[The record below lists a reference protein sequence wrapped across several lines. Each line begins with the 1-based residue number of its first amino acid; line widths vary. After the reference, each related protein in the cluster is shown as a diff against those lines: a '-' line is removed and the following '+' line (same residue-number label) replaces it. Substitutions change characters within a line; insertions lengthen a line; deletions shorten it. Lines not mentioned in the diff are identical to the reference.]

1 MIKKYLFLWMILLSI
16 TCSGCFT
23 TTQEKIE
30 YQYPTSIDWIE
41 KDKLSYLL
49 QWVIDIE
56 NDEPDVWNKPLS
68 TDEQKWRFIYNILNS
83 NYMDKYEEEWI
94 PEDPYYPVLEDS
106 FIPNEGDVHDS
117 VFPTN
122 QDVKVAYKKSDIDT
136 IMKESF
142 WDTLK
147 DWEKIMQ
154 EWLILSWDNYLLFT
168 YSYYWSD
175 LIANKGRSTNFTIDS
190 INQASDKDIEVT
202 ATYYDD
208 ILEEWDNGDI
218 KTCDLTYHIAKN
230 PNSFFWYTVNEYK
243 YSWCEI
249 NKDYIPVDLPSQMI
263 YGFFYWIY
271 SDYVT
276 LNRDYET
283 RELNIDVN
291 NDWIDEYFKIGP
303 DSPNWSIMLWVYWDK
318 GYNFFNDFTHQVL
331 DENNDIIDW
340 LFAEI
345 YVEDINWDDVKE
357 VLAVVWDK
365 KTRVEANI
373 YSFDAWFKKVSTITG
388 RSYLEY
394 DEESDIIHAPYSNHW
409 ECVQYAIEEL
419 L

>member
-1 MIKKYLFLWMILLSI
+1 MILLSI

-68 TDEQKWRFIYNILNS
+68 TDEQKWRFVYNILNS

-147 DWEKIMQ
+147 DWEKIAQ
-154 EWLILSWDNYLLFT
+154 EW
-168 YSYYWSD
+168 
-175 LIANKGRSTNFTIDS
+175 
-190 INQASDKDIEVT
+190 
-202 ATYYDD
+202 
-208 ILEEWDNGDI
+208 
-218 KTCDLTYHIAKN
+218 
-230 PNSFFWYTVNEYK
+230 
-243 YSWCEI
+243 
-249 NKDYIPVDLPSQMI
+249 
-263 YGFFYWIY
+263 
-271 SDYVT
+271 
-276 LNRDYET
+276 
-283 RELNIDVN
+283 
-291 NDWIDEYFKIGP
+291 
-303 DSPNWSIMLWVYWDK
+303 
-318 GYNFFNDFTHQVL
+318 
-331 DENNDIIDW
+331 
-340 LFAEI
+340 
-345 YVEDINWDDVKE
+345 
-357 VLAVVWDK
+357 
-365 KTRVEANI
+365 
-373 YSFDAWFKKVSTITG
+373 
-388 RSYLEY
+388 
-394 DEESDIIHAPYSNHW
+394 
-409 ECVQYAIEEL
+409 
-419 L
+419 